1 MTRLNER
8 ITTPLPMEEAF
19 DYLADF
25 ANAAEWDPGVA
36 TSDQIGSGEPAVG
49 VRYRLGIRRGD
60 SVVPMEYRIV
70 AFEPPRRVVLEGS
83 GSGVTAT
90 DEIRFERSATG
101 TVVDYMADIRL
112 DGLRRIA
119 EPFLGGT
126 FRRIASDA
134 SDGIRRTLA
143 ARAALADA
151 EPSGRDVA

>member
-36 TSDQIGSGEPAVG
+36 TSQQIGSSGPAVG
-49 VRYRLGIRRGD
+49 ARYRLGIRRGD

-70 AFEPPRRVVLEGS
+70 ALEPPSRVVLEGS

-90 DEIRFERSATG
+90 DEIRFERSATD
-101 TVVDYMADIRL
+101 TIVDYTADIRL
-112 DGLRRIA
+112 TGLRRIA

-126 FRRIASDA
+126 FRRIAADA

-143 ARAALADA
+143 ARAARTGA
-151 EPSGRDVA
+151 EPSGRDAA